1 MLVRTPRGSAR
12 SRQRCW
18 PFASSGLQHLE
29 CLPGTSTTTSHKAVD
44 RIQHLLQ
51 CNIDEDLVLHTANL
65 MKSLGL
71 YDAGYNWVNIDD
83 CYAEKSRDEKGFIV
97 EDRKRFK
104 SGMKNLTASIKEL
117 GFKTGIYGDSGWYT
131 CAGYPGSFR
140 NEQRDARTFQDW
152 GFELL
157 KFDTCGVP
165 YDRKI
170 QQNHYGKFK
179 PMSDAL
185 IDAAKEAGKPPIIYS
200 ICNWGWQQVWLWGKE
215 QGQSWRTTQDIEPKW
230 SSISY
235 IINNN
240 SFITYAADF
249 YGHND
254 LDMLQL

>member
-1 MLVRTPRGSAR
+1 MNLTLPDFWTS
-12 SRQRCW
+12 
-18 PFASSGLQHLE
+18 LE

-157 KFDTCGVP
+157 KSVSVSTVSP
-165 YDRKI
+165 
-170 QQNHYGKFK
+170 
-179 PMSDAL
+179 PPTPL
-185 IDAAKEAGKPPIIYS
+185 IPAIDSILAAF
-200 ICNWGWQQVWLWGKE
+200 
-215 QGQSWRTTQDIEPKW
+215 RTTARYSKITTA
-230 SSISY
+230 SSSRCP
-235 IINNN
+235 
-240 SFITYAADF
+240 
-249 YGHND
+249 
-254 LDMLQL
+254 MP